1 MSNQNQERSVRRH
14 RRAIERWLEQRQ
26 EAMTQNAIYK
36 DEISASVRQSM
47 LCLARSASLG
57 NPTRAVSSAV
67 SRPEHM
73 CRMLFCVLHNLMEP
87 MFGLNIHFSIRSSG
101 DDLEFLDRNSVLV
114 LRRFAQRPGIHTD
127 PSTLLDNIPLIEI
140 KIGNLQR
147 GSCEI
152 NHVCDGLYCTDER
165 HGFTKVICPD
175 EFDLEAYL
183 RNLRVD
189 GRDIQVFSSTAL
201 RYCPSNW
208 KHWVRLTDTN
218 NGFPTGK
225 TFEIRYVDN
234 EVSGIV
240 NLVRTLIQWSLLF

>member
-101 DDLEFLDRNSVLV
+101 DDLEFW
-114 LRRFAQRPGIHTD
+114 
-127 PSTLLDNIPLIEI
+127 IEI
-140 KIGNLQR
+140 VFLFSGVLHR
-147 GSCEI
+147 DL
-152 NHVCDGLYCTDER
+152 V
-165 HGFTKVICPD
+165 FTQIHLH
-175 EFDLEAYL
+175 FW
-183 RNLRVD
+183 
-189 GRDIQVFSSTAL
+189 I
-201 RYCPSNW
+201 
-208 KHWVRLTDTN
+208 
-218 NGFPTGK
+218 
-225 TFEIRYVDN
+225 TF
-234 EVSGIV
+234 
-240 NLVRTLIQWSLLF
+240 L